1 MRISLVIP
9 VKDEEHSLSSLIE
22 SICGQTMSP
31 AEIIFVDGGSSD
43 ATVAM
48 LKEFAGRDSRV
59 RVIEA
64 GEATPGKGRN
74 IGTEAAES
82 EWIAFTDAGIVLD
95 PDWLER
101 LVDSAAKHPDAS
113 AVYGTYTPVTERRFE
128 KIACVSYCA
137 AQGPNGIRG
146 RSIASALVKRSAWQK
161 VGGFPDL
168 RAGEDLMFMEAL
180 DAGGFTSVTEPRANI
195 RWFLRPDS
203 SSTFEKFSLY
213 AMRSSMVGRTHD
225 WHHGILRQYIAILP
239 FLILGVL
246 HSRLWFAA
254 VPVWLVARAIR
265 RAIPHR
271 HEFGFAFILNP
282 LNLLGLIWL
291 ILVIDA
297 ATYIGWLRGILAR
310 RNQPAQR
317 D

>member
-1 MRISLVIP
+1 MQISLVIP
-9 VKDEEHSLSSLIE
+9 VKDEEHSLSALIE

-43 ATVAM
+43 ATVVI

-64 GEATPGKGRN
+64 GDATPGKGRN
-74 IGTEAAES
+74 IGTEVAGC

-95 PDWLER
+95 TDWLER
-101 LVDSAAKHPDAS
+101 LADSAAKNPDAS
-113 AVYGTYTPVTERRFE
+113 AVYGNYTPVTDRRFE
-128 KIACVSYCA
+128 KIACVSYCPP
-137 AQGPNGIRG
+137 QGPEGIRG
-146 RSIASALVKRSAWQK
+146 RSIASSLIRKSAWQR

-168 RAGEDLMFMEAL
+168 RAGEDLIFMEAL
-180 DAGGFTSVTEPRANI
+180 DAEGFTSVTEPRANI

-203 SSTFEKFSLY
+203 SSTFGKFTLY
-213 AMRSSMVGRTHD
+213 AMRSSMVGRTRD
-225 WHHGILRQYIAILP
+225 WHHGILRQYIVILP
-239 FLILGVL
+239 FLILGLL
-246 HSRLWFAA
+246 HSRLWFVAI
-254 VPVWLVARAIR
+254 PVWFIARTIR

-282 LNLLGLIWL
+282 LNFLGLIWL
-291 ILVIDA
+291 ILLIDA